1 MKKQKLI
8 LNQLDKKLAPFK
20 HTQQVIVPDKGWLN
34 SIRTAL
40 NITLRQLS
48 DQLKTS
54 PQNIKAVEEREAAG
68 TVTLKGLREVAE
80 AMDMQLVYA
89 IIPKDDSIEA
99 LIKRRAGALAR
110 QIVLRTSASM
120 KLEDQEN
127 SSARIEQAINEK
139 TEELIDDLPKYLWD

>member
-1 MKKQKLI
+1 
-8 LNQLDKKLAPFK
+8 
-20 HTQQVIVPDKGWLN
+20 
-34 SIRTAL
+34 
-40 NITLRQLS
+40 
-48 DQLKTS
+48 
-54 PQNIKAVEEREAAG
+54 
-68 TVTLKGLREVAE
+68 
-80 AMDMQLVYA
+80 
-89 IIPKDDSIEA
+89 

>member
-1 MKKQKLI
+1 MNKQKLV

-20 HTQQVIVPDKGWLN
+20 QARQVIVPSKGWLH
-34 SIRTAL
+34 SIRTSL

-48 DQLKTS
+48 DKLQTS
-54 PQNIKAVEEREAAG
+54 PQNIKAVEEREASGAI
-68 TVTLKGLREVAE
+68 TLKGLREVAD

-89 IIPKDDSIEA
+89 IVPKDDSIEE

-110 QIVLRTSASM
+110 EIVLRTSASM

-127 SSARIEQAINEK
+127 SSARLEQAINEK
-139 TEELIDDLPKYLWD
+139 TLELINDLPKYLWD